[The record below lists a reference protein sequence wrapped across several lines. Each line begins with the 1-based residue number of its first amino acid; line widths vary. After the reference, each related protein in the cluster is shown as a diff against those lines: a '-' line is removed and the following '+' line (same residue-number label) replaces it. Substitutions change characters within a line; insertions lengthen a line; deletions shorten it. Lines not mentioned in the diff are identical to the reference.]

1 MRLCTLSY
9 NIFLPTNLK
18 KGCFTVSVKN
28 NIDKNATTNLVQSHF
43 HGTGILLFQLLDQE
57 NQGESLNC
65 HGFTDAAYNIKK
77 LGPLPA
83 E

>member
-1 MRLCTLSY
+1 MRLCALSY
-9 NIFLPTNLK
+9 KIFVPANLK

-28 NIDKNATTNLVQSHF
+28 NIDKNATTNLFQSPF

-57 NQGESLNC
+57 NQGQSLDC
-65 HGFTDAAYNIKK
+65 HGFTDAVYNIKK
-77 LGPLPA
+77 LGPLSA